1 MSIILMIFVGII
13 AIFLLV
19 EFRWAILGI
28 LLVGYCL
35 LADDPMDVL
44 GAILS
49 SKLGLFVLLIPIAVI
64 AVVIEK
70 FSNK

>member
-1 MSIILMIFVGII
+1 MSIIFMIFFGII
-13 AIFLLV
+13 AIFLLI

-28 LLVGYCL
+28 LLLGYGL
-35 LADDPMDVL
+35 LTDPMDIL
-44 GAILS
+44 G